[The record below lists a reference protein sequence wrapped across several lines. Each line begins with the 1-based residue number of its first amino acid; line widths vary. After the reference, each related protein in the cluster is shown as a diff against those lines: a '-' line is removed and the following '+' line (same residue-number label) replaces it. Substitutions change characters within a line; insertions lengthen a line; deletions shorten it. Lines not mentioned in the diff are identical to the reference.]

1 MKKMGL
7 CVRCKPEAM
16 GSGIHR
22 GRRTLLGLGA
32 LMTLGS
38 LAGCAVRAESAPQA
52 GGGGLDDHRRAA
64 AEGVVR
70 RLEGVEFLE
79 ADWRDD
85 ARSRPVP
92 VRLYLPELRAGRV
105 PLVVFS
111 HGLGGSRRG
120 YSYLGIH
127 LAQHGWA
134 SLHVQHVGSDRRVWT
149 GSAWSLPARLHG
161 AAQETEAIDRVM
173 DLRFALD
180 RMMEANGS
188 GDWALKVDPS
198 RIVAAGHSYGANSAL
213 LMAGAQVERGER
225 LVDLR
230 DSRVAAAILLS
241 APPFHGEKDMAP
253 ILRPIT
259 VPTLHITAT
268 DDDIRIPGYASS
280 VQDRVAV
287 FEATGS
293 QIKVLAVFRG
303 GSHGMFTDR
312 RLTGGAELN
321 PKVKRATQDL
331 VLAFT
336 DKVFGQTGVA
346 LAEWPQRHREITGTF
361 IDRVQSSG

>member
-1 MKKMGL
+1 MGL
-7 CVRCKPEAM
+7 CVRRKPEAM
-16 GSGIHR
+16 GSDIHR
-22 GRRTLLGLGA
+22 GRRMLLGLGG
-32 LMTLGS
+32 LMALGS
-38 LAGCAVRAESAPQA
+38 LAGCAVRVETVPSAVSD
-52 GGGGLDDHRRAA
+52 GVGGLDDHRRTAN
-64 AEGVVR
+64 EGIVQ
-70 RLEGVEFLE
+70 RLDGVEFLE
-79 ADWRDD
+79 ADWRDE
-85 ARSRPVP
+85 ARSRAVP
-92 VRLYLPELRAGRV
+92 VRLYLPESRAGRV

-120 YSYLGIH
+120 YSYLGTH
-127 LAQHGWA
+127 LARQGWA
-134 SLHVQHVGSDRRVWT
+134 SLHVQHVGSDRRVWS
-149 GSAWSLPARLHG
+149 GSAWALPARLQG
-161 AAQETEAIDRVM
+161 AAQEGEAIDRVM

-230 DSRVAAAILLS
+230 DPRVAAAILLS

-293 QIKVLAVFRG
+293 PTKVLAVFRG
-303 GSHGMFTDR
+303 GSHSMFTDR
-312 RLTGGAELN
+312 KLTGGAELN

-336 DKVFGQTGVA
+336 DKVFGRTGVA
-346 LAEWPQRHREITGTF
+346 LAEWPQRYREITGTF

>member
-1 MKKMGL
+1 MKTMGL
-7 CVRCKPEAM
+7 CERRKPAAT
-16 GSGIHR
+16 GSGIHH

-38 LAGCAVRAESAPQA
+38 LAGCAVRVETAPQA

-64 AEGVVR
+64 AGGAIQ
-70 RLEGVEFLE
+70 RLDGVEFLE
-79 ADWRDD
+79 ADWRDE
-85 ARSRPVP
+85 ARGRLVP
-92 VRLYLPELRAGRV
+92 VRLYLPGSRAGQA
-105 PLVVFS
+105 PLMVFS

-120 YSYLGIH
+120 YSYLGTH
-127 LAQHGWA
+127 LARHGWA

-149 GSAWSLPARLHG
+149 GSAWSLPARLQG
-161 AAQETEAIDRVM
+161 AAQEAEAIDRVK

-180 RMMEANGS
+180 RLMQAHGS
-188 GDWALKVDPS
+188 NDGALKVDPS
-198 RIVAAGHSYGANSAL
+198 RIVVAGHSYGANSAM
-213 LMAGAQVERGER
+213 LMAGAQVERGDR
-225 LVDLR
+225 PMDLR
-230 DSRVAAAILLS
+230 DPRVAAAILLS
-241 APPFHGEKDMAP
+241 APPFHGEKDIAP

-293 QIKVLAVFRG
+293 PTKVLAVFRG
-303 GSHGMFTDR
+303 GSHSMFTDR

-346 LAEWPQRHREITGTF
+346 LAEWPQRYREITGTF